1 MPPLSELK
9 RVFRLGLRRSAAAEV
24 DEELRFHLDMRAE
37 QLVGEG
43 FTAEGARA
51 EALRR
56 FGDIEAARGRLHH
69 GARRR
74 EGRMLRRER
83 FEGLL
88 HDVGYAARQLRR
100 SPGFA
105 AAAVLTLGIAIAA
118 NATMFGIVD
127 RLLLR
132 PPALLRDPSTAHRV
146 FLVRFR
152 PDEKKEFAANNIPY
166 KRYREL
172 ADSARTLAAS
182 AATASMQEVVGT
194 GDELRQ
200 LQVGQASASFWG
212 FFDMRPAL
220 GRFFTASEDRIPTG
234 DAVAV
239 LGYDFWRSRYGGSA
253 DVLGKTLRVG
263 GVPYTIVGVAPE
275 GFNGMSRLA
284 VAVWVPIT
292 TAAYADFGDRY
303 WQTHNISWMEMIV
316 RRKPGVTTEE
326 AQSELTRR
334 YVASVAAAPRSGRL
348 QEMSRPRAILA
359 STIFDRG
366 PRPDQNA
373 KVALWLA
380 GVAGVV
386 LLIAC
391 ANVANLLLAR
401 ATRRGREIAVR
412 VALGVGRGRLV
423 SQLLTES
430 LLIGLLGG
438 AVGLLLAVWGGGLL
452 RTVLLPDVD
461 WSGGA
466 MDVRLLAATAMAA
479 IVAGTLAGLTPALQA
494 GRVDVSGALKSGGR
508 EGSVRRSRTR
518 DVLLVLQVAL
528 SLVLL
533 IGAGIFARS
542 LHNVRAVDLGFDPER
557 VLFVSA
563 ELGSGRRPES
573 ERRPFVERLLER
585 ARQLPQVEHASRTA
599 TVPYYMSWADDL
611 HVPGIDSVEKL
622 GEFLTNAVSPDYF
635 ATMGTRIV
643 RGRGFTDAD
652 RKGAGLVAVVDESMA
667 RTLWPGADP
676 IGRCIRVGGDSVP
689 CTTIVGVAEAIR
701 SDGFAGPTMIYYL
714 PEAQDFGP
722 GTGLFVRT
730 RGPARE
736 SAEAVR
742 RELQKGAPGSV
753 YVAARPLQD
762 LVDPLVRPWMLGATM
777 FSAFG
782 AVALLL
788 AAVGLYGVIAFNV
801 AQRSHEVGVRIALG
815 AGTRD
820 ILRLVVGDGVRVAAV
835 GIALGGV
842 VALAA
847 GRFVAPLLFEVSPRD
862 PLTLAVVAA
871 TLLAIAVAASWI
883 PGWRASRVDPS
894 EALRAD

>member
-9 RVFRLGLRRSAAAEV
+9 RVFRLGHRRSAAAEV
-24 DEELRFHLDMRAE
+24 DEELRFHLDMRAA
-37 QLVGEG
+37 QLEGEG
-43 FTAEGARA
+43 YTREGARA

-56 FGDIEAARGRLHH
+56 FGDLEAARGRLHH

-83 FEGLL
+83 FEGIVQ
-88 HDVGYAARQLRR
+88 DVGYAARQLRR

-132 PPALLRDPSTAHRV
+132 PPAFLRDPATTHRV
-146 FLVRFR
+146 FLARIR
-152 PDEKKEFAANNIPY
+152 PEQGKEYAANNIGY

-172 ADSARTLAAS
+172 VDGATTLAQS
-182 AATASMQEVVGT
+182 AAFAGQKTVVGT
-194 GDELRQ
+194 GEDMRE
-200 LQVGQASASFWG
+200 LQVEQASASYWS
-212 FFDMRPAL
+212 FFDVRPAL
-220 GRFFTASEDRIPTG
+220 GRFFTASEDHTPG
-234 DAVAV
+234 GEAVAV
-239 LGYDFWRSRYGGSA
+239 LGHDFWHSRYGGRA
-253 DVLGKTLRVG
+253 DVLGKTLRIG

-275 GFNGMSRLA
+275 GFNGMSKLGIA
-284 VAVWVPIT
+284 AWVPIT
-292 TAAYADFGDRY
+292 TAAHADFGDMY
-303 WQTHNISWMEMIV
+303 WQTHNISWMEMLV
-316 RRKPGVTTEE
+316 RPKRGVADETV
-326 AQSELTRR
+326 QSELTRLYR
-334 YVASVAAAPRSGRL
+334 ASMLADPRHPDVDR
-348 QEMSRPRAILA
+348 QRPRAILA
-359 STIFDRG
+359 SVIFDRG
-366 PRPDQNA
+366 PRPGQNA

-401 ATRRGREIAVR
+401 STRRAREIAVR

-438 AVGLLLAVWGGGLL
+438 AVGLALAAWGGGLL
-452 RTVLLPDVD
+452 RTMLLPDVD
-461 WSGGA
+461 WSGGTL
-466 MDVRLLAATAMAA
+466 DVRLLGATALAA
-479 IVAGTLAGLTPALQA
+479 IVAGVLAGLTPALQA
-494 GRVDVSGALKSGGR
+494 GRVDVSGALKAGGR

-518 DVLLVLQVAL
+518 DALLVLQVAL

-533 IGAGIFARS
+533 IGAGVFARS
-542 LHNVRAVDLGFDPER
+542 LHNVRSLDLGFDPER
-557 VLFVSA
+557 VLYVSA
-563 ELGSGRRPES
+563 ELGPGRRPEA
-573 ERRPFVERLLER
+573 ERREFVDRLIAR
-585 ARQLPQVEHASRTA
+585 ARELPQVERASRTA
-599 TVPYYMSWADDL
+599 TVPYYMSWSYDL
-611 HVPGIDSVEKL
+611 HVPGIDSVERL

-635 ATMGTRIV
+635 ATMGTRIR

-652 RKGAGLVAVVDESMA
+652 RKGAALVVVVDETMA

-676 IGRCIRVGGDSVP
+676 IGRCIRVNSDSVP
-689 CTTIVGVAEAIR
+689 CTTVVGVAEAVR
-701 SDGFAGPTMIYYL
+701 SGSLGEPTMMYYL
-714 PEAQDFGP
+714 PEAQEYGP

-730 RGPARE
+730 RGLARE
-736 SAEAVR
+736 SSEAVR
-742 RELQKGAPGSV
+742 RELQRLAPGNV

-762 LVDPLVRPWMLGATM
+762 LVDPEVRPWRLGATM

-820 ILRLVVGDGVRVAAV
+820 ILRLVVGDGVRVATV

-862 PLTLAVVAA
+862 PLTLSVVVA